1 MPGYYLWGESA
12 RGREW
17 CAQYPCVK
25 LPYVVGDVVFDFWS
39 KSSMNWLD
47 IVIIAVW
54 AFGFIVGWRMGLFG
68 AIFTTGGLIVGV
80 LLAARFSDNVS
91 EIITDSV
98 SSDSLVTVLAY
109 GIILLA
115 VLVTAQ
121 VIRTIVKSLLKL
133 VFLGWVETVGG
144 LALSLIMGVV
154 LSGSF
159 ITVLARYS
167 SDLPSEFLNLAP
179 GEELSDLPLELL
191 IERAGIQE
199 KLNTALVESN
209 LVPMFLD
216 IRDAVPGHALGFVP
230 DDFKVALDVLE
241 VEIASK

>member
-1 MPGYYLWGESA
+1 
-12 RGREW
+12 
-17 CAQYPCVK
+17 
-25 LPYVVGDVVFDFWS
+25 
-39 KSSMNWLD
+39 MNWLD

-54 AFGFIVGWRMGLFG
+54 AFGFTVGWRMGLFG

-80 LLAARFSDNVS
+80 FLAARFSDNLS

-121 VIRTIVKSLLKL
+121 ILRTIVKGLLKL

-154 LSGSF
+154 LSGAL

-167 SDLPSEFLNLAP
+167 SDLPSELLNLAP
-179 GEELSDLPLELL
+179 GEVLSDLPLELL

-216 IRDAVPGHALGFVP
+216 IRDAVPGHSLGFVP

-241 VEIASK
+241 VEINSK